1 MARLAFNYNCRDIHD
16 EIRLTET
23 DVLFSEIIN
32 SHERVV
38 VGQGGEVERHVRND
52 LIALDF
58 VCREHLNDGRWC
70 GTLVVHRR

>member
-1 MARLAFNYNCRDIHD
+1 MARLTFDYNCQDIHD
-16 EIRLTET
+16 VIQLTET
-23 DVLFSEIIN
+23 NVLISEIID

-38 VGQGGEVERHVRND
+38 LGLGGEVERHVRND